1 MNKFEYVSTDGHQ
14 MSQERGSLISEI
26 PYLDLG
32 GGWCPG
38 LGEGVLYSKTVRSHV
53 WDGGGTGPGGCKVRS
68 NSSWVMVT

>member
-1 MNKFEYVSTDGHQ
+1 MNKFEYVSSDGHQ

-38 LGEGVLYSKTVRSHV
+38 LG
-53 WDGGGTGPGGCKVRS
+53 GGGPVQQDSEVPCLGWGRDMARGL
-68 NSSWVMVT
+68 